1 MTARIG
7 CFPNLVKVPM
17 KKRATFVC
25 LTWQLKMLWG
35 KIEAVNTEVPLP
47 HLHGNIAGA
56 VTVEL
61 IAPQQ
66 PGTSN
71 YVVLGRF
78 HQLKPYPCVL
88 LAPLRSNC
96 WWLIVWNGCDVA
108 KWLCFH
114 SPLRSSFLRTLGL
127 LRCVCCIVLYC
138 TGFARK
144 NYHFTCEVFIII
156 ESSSRISNIDFWQ

>member
-71 YVVLGRF
+71 YVELIAPQQPGTSNYVELIAPQQPGTSNYVVLGRF

-96 WWLIVWNGCDVA
+96 
-108 KWLCFH
+108 
-114 SPLRSSFLRTLGL
+114 
-127 LRCVCCIVLYC
+127 
-138 TGFARK
+138 
-144 NYHFTCEVFIII
+144 
-156 ESSSRISNIDFWQ
+156 